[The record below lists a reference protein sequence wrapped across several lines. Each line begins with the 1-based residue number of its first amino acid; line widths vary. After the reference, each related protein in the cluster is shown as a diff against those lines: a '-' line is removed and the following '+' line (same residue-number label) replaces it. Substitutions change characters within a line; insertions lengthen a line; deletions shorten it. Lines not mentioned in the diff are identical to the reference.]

1 MGLRGGLARVPLACH
16 GKARRSRPGRARGGV
31 QGVDWYQIVFEVI
44 DMRSFSNLWFW
55 MAVAVVWSTA
65 SHYGLGVP
73 FDMVLRAR
81 RQGGEAAADLE
92 MMVEINVRRLMN
104 IQTMAGL
111 WLVAFAAFVLTA
123 LGLLAF
129 YYKVEFA
136 QAVLLIVAPMTL
148 VGGLTLAMARRI
160 AAGRVAS
167 EDLVRTLTRHRFMV
181 QGIGVLAIMVTTMWG
196 MWQNLNASA
205 L

>member
-1 MGLRGGLARVPLACH
+1 MEWRAAQGLGWRVRRGSLR
-16 GKARRSRPGRARGGV
+16 
-31 QGVDWYQIVFEVI
+31 VDWYQTVFEVI

-73 FDMVLRAR
+73 YDMVLRAR
-81 RQGGEAAADLE
+81 RNGGEASADLE
-92 MMVEINVRRLMN
+92 TMVEINVRRLMH

-111 WLVAFAAFVLTA
+111 WLVGFGAFLLTA
-123 LGLLAF
+123 LALMGF
-129 YYKVEFA
+129 VYDQEFA

-148 VGGLTLAMARRI
+148 VGALTLATARRI
-160 AAGRVAS
+160 AAGRVDRA
-167 EDLVRTLTRHRFMV
+167 DLVRTLTRHRFAV
-181 QGIGVLAIMVTTMWG
+181 QGIGVVAIMITTMWG

>member
-1 MGLRGGLARVPLACH
+1 MERRAAQGRG
-16 GKARRSRPGRARGGV
+16 ARGDGV

-92 MMVEINVRRLMN
+92 MMVEINVRRLMQ

-123 LGLLAF
+123 LGLLAV

-136 QAVLLIVAPMTL
+136 QAVLLIVAPMTM

-160 AAGRVAS
+160 AAGMVAS

-181 QGIGVLAIMVTTMWG
+181 QGIGVIAIMATTMWG

>member
-1 MGLRGGLARVPLACH
+1 MEWRAAQGLGGRGV
-16 GKARRSRPGRARGGV
+16 GGNR
-31 QGVDWYQIVFEVI
+31 GVDWYETVFEVI

-73 FDMVLRAR
+73 YDLVLRAR
-81 RQGGEAAADLE
+81 RNGGEAATDLE
-92 MMVEINVRRLMN
+92 TMVEINVRRLMH
-104 IQTMAGL
+104 IQSMAGL
-111 WLVAFAAFVLTA
+111 WLVGFGAFLLTA
-123 LGLLAF
+123 LALMGFLYDL
-129 YYKVEFA
+129 EFA

-148 VGGLTLAMARRI
+148 VGALTLATARRI
-160 AAGRVAS
+160 AAGRVDRA
-167 EDLVRTLTRHRFMV
+167 DLVRTLTRHRFAV
-181 QGIGVLAIMVTTMWG
+181 QGIGVVAIMITTMWG

>member
-1 MGLRGGLARVPLACH
+1 MEWRAAQGLGWRVRRGSLR
-16 GKARRSRPGRARGGV
+16 
-31 QGVDWYQIVFEVI
+31 VDWYQTVFEVI

-73 FDMVLRAR
+73 YDMVLRAR
-81 RQGGEAAADLE
+81 RNGGEASADLE
-92 MMVEINVRRLMN
+92 TMVEINVRRLMH

-111 WLVAFAAFVLTA
+111 WLVGFGAFMLTA
-123 LGLLAF
+123 LALMGF
-129 YYKVEFA
+129 VYDQEFA

-148 VGGLTLAMARRI
+148 VAMLTLATARRI
-160 AAGRVAS
+160 AAGRVDRAN
-167 EDLVRTLTRHRFMV
+167 LVRTLTRHRFAV
-181 QGIGVLAIMVTTMWG
+181 QGIGVVAIMITTMWG

>member
-1 MGLRGGLARVPLACH
+1 MEWRAAQGLGWRVRRGSLR
-16 GKARRSRPGRARGGV
+16 
-31 QGVDWYQIVFEVI
+31 VDWYQTVFEVI

-73 FDMVLRAR
+73 YDMVLRAR
-81 RQGGEAAADLE
+81 RNGGEASADLE
-92 MMVEINVRRLMN
+92 TMVEINVRRLMH

-111 WLVAFAAFVLTA
+111 WLVGFGAFLLTA
-123 LGLLAF
+123 LALMGF
-129 YYKVEFA
+129 VYDQEFA

-148 VGGLTLAMARRI
+148 VAMLTLATARRI
-160 AAGRVAS
+160 AAGRVDRA
-167 EDLVRTLTRHRFMV
+167 DLVRTLTRHRFAV
-181 QGIGVLAIMVTTMWG
+181 QGIGVVAIMITTMWG

>member
-1 MGLRGGLARVPLACH
+1 
-16 GKARRSRPGRARGGV
+16 
-31 QGVDWYQIVFEVI
+31 VDWYETVFEVI
-44 DMRSFSNLWFW
+44 DMRSFSNLWYW

-73 FDMVLRAR
+73 YDLVSRAR
-81 RQGGEAAADLE
+81 RQGGEASADLE
-92 MMVEINVRRLMN
+92 TMVEINVRRLMN

-111 WLVAFAAFVLTA
+111 WLVGFGAFVLTA
-123 LGLLAF
+123 LALMAF
-129 YYKVEFA
+129 LYDFEFA

-148 VGGLTLAMARRI
+148 VGILTLATARRI
-160 AAGRVAS
+160 AAGRVDRA
-167 EDLVRTLTRHRFMV
+167 DLVRTLTRHRFAV
-181 QGIGVLAIMVTTMWG
+181 QAIGVVAIMVTTMWG

>member
-1 MGLRGGLARVPLACH
+1 MEWRAAQGLGWRVRRGSLR
-16 GKARRSRPGRARGGV
+16 
-31 QGVDWYQIVFEVI
+31 VDWYQTVFEVI

-73 FDMVLRAR
+73 YDMVLRAR
-81 RQGGEAAADLE
+81 RNGGEASADLE
-92 MMVEINVRRLMN
+92 TMVEINVRRLMH

-111 WLVAFAAFVLTA
+111 WLVGFGAFLLTA
-123 LGLLAF
+123 LALMGF
-129 YYKVEFA
+129 VYDQEFA
-136 QAVLLIVAPMTL
+136 QAVLLIAAPMTL
-148 VGGLTLAMARRI
+148 VGALTLATARRI
-160 AAGRVAS
+160 AAGRVDRAN
-167 EDLVRTLTRHRFMV
+167 LVRTLTRHRFAV
-181 QGIGVLAIMVTTMWG
+181 QGIGVVAIMITTMWG

>member
-1 MGLRGGLARVPLACH
+1 ME
-16 GKARRSRPGRARGGV
+16 RRAAQGQGARGDGV

>member
-1 MGLRGGLARVPLACH
+1 
-16 GKARRSRPGRARGGV
+16 
-31 QGVDWYQIVFEVI
+31 VDWYETVFEVI
-44 DMRSFSNLWFW
+44 DMRSFSNLWYW

-73 FDMVLRAR
+73 YDLVSRAR
-81 RQGGEAAADLE
+81 RQGGEASADLE
-92 MMVEINVRRLMN
+92 TMVEVNVRRLMN

-111 WLVAFAAFVLTA
+111 WLVGFAAFVLTA
-123 LGLLAF
+123 LALMAF
-129 YYKVEFA
+129 LYDFEFA

-148 VGGLTLAMARRI
+148 VGLLTMATARRI
-160 AAGRVAS
+160 AAGQVDRA
-167 EDLVRTLTRHRFMV
+167 DLVRTLTRHRFAV
-181 QGIGVLAIMVTTMWG
+181 QGIGVVAIMVTTMWG

>member
-1 MGLRGGLARVPLACH
+1 MEWRAAQGLGWRVRRGNR
-16 GKARRSRPGRARGGV
+16 
-31 QGVDWYQIVFEVI
+31 GVDWYQTVFEVI

-73 FDMVLRAR
+73 YDMVLRAR
-81 RQGGEAAADLE
+81 RNGGEASADLE
-92 MMVEINVRRLMN
+92 TMVEINVRRLMH

-111 WLVAFAAFVLTA
+111 WLVGFGAFLLTA
-123 LGLLAF
+123 LALMGF
-129 YYKVEFA
+129 VYDQEFA

-148 VGGLTLAMARRI
+148 VAMLTLATARRI
-160 AAGRVAS
+160 AAGRVDRAN
-167 EDLVRTLTRHRFMV
+167 LVRTLTRHRFAV
-181 QGIGVLAIMVTTMWG
+181 QGIGVVAIMITTMWG

>member
-1 MGLRGGLARVPLACH
+1 M
-16 GKARRSRPGRARGGV
+16 
-31 QGVDWYQIVFEVI
+31 DWYQTVFEVI

-73 FDMVLRAR
+73 YDMVLRAR
-81 RQGGEAAADLE
+81 RNGGEASADLE
-92 MMVEINVRRLMN
+92 TMVEINVRRLMH

-111 WLVAFAAFVLTA
+111 WLVGFGAFLLTA
-123 LGLLAF
+123 LALMGF
-129 YYKVEFA
+129 VYDQEFA

-148 VGGLTLAMARRI
+148 VAMLTLATARRI
-160 AAGRVAS
+160 AAGRVDRA
-167 EDLVRTLTRHRFMV
+167 DLVRTLTRHRFAV
-181 QGIGVLAIMVTTMWG
+181 QGIGVVAIMITTMWG

>member
-1 MGLRGGLARVPLACH
+1 MEWRAAQGLGWRVRRGSLR
-16 GKARRSRPGRARGGV
+16 
-31 QGVDWYQIVFEVI
+31 VDWYQTVFEVI

-73 FDMVLRAR
+73 YDMVLRAR
-81 RQGGEAAADLE
+81 RNGGEASADLE
-92 MMVEINVRRLMN
+92 TMVEINVRRLMH

-111 WLVAFAAFVLTA
+111 WLVGFGAFLLTA
-123 LGLLAF
+123 LALMGF
-129 YYKVEFA
+129 VYDQEFA

-148 VGGLTLAMARRI
+148 VAMLTLATARRI
-160 AAGRVAS
+160 AAGRVDRAN
-167 EDLVRTLTRHRFMV
+167 LVRTLTRHRFAV
-181 QGIGVLAIMVTTMWG
+181 QGIGVVAIMITTMWG

>member
-1 MGLRGGLARVPLACH
+1 M
-16 GKARRSRPGRARGGV
+16 
-31 QGVDWYQIVFEVI
+31 DWYQTVFEVI

-73 FDMVLRAR
+73 YDLVLRAR
-81 RQGGEAAADLE
+81 RNGGEASADLE
-92 MMVEINVRRLMN
+92 TMVEINVRRLMH

-111 WLVAFAAFVLTA
+111 WLVGFGAFMLTA
-123 LGLLAF
+123 LALMGF
-129 YYKVEFA
+129 VYDQEFA
-136 QAVLLIVAPMTL
+136 QAVLLIVAPMSL
-148 VGGLTLAMARRI
+148 VGALTLATARRI
-160 AAGRVAS
+160 AAGRVDRA
-167 EDLVRTLTRHRFMV
+167 DLVRTLTRHRFAV
-181 QGIGVLAIMVTTMWG
+181 QGIGVVAIMITTMWG